1 MEMSGDFLGTFENS
15 VNKQRIIVP
24 APFKA
29 KFSLEAQQSVIV
41 TIGPNQSIAIYPLDN
56 WTQLKEKMNQGDD
69 RSRRFLNNL
78 IDFACPEQALE
89 GPGRIRISDELLDIA
104 EINESVIIKGE
115 GSYITLWNP
124 ERFKE
129 MRLRKLN
136 SHQNEYDSMDY
147 QL

>member
-1 MEMSGDFLGTFENS
+1 MSGDFLGTFENS
-15 VNKQRIIVP
+15 VNKQRIIIP

-29 KFSLEAQQSVIV
+29 KFSHEADQSAIV

-56 WTQLKEKMNQGDD
+56 WKSLKEKAANGDD
-69 RSRRFLNNL
+69 RAKRFLNNL

-104 EINESVIIKGE
+104 NISETVIIKGE

-124 ERFKE
+124 EKFKE
-129 MRLRKLN
+129 MRVRKL
-136 SHQNEYDSMDY
+136 SAHQSEFNSMDY